1 MLLGRMNGPVISVR
15 GLHKSYA
22 DQEAVRG
29 IDFDISAGEIFGFLG
44 PNGAG
49 KSTTIEILEGYRPR
63 TAGDVSPDSASTIAP
78 FGKKWPSSTS
88 ALGSLVGGHEH
99 AGDERSRTGPGE

>member
-63 TAGDVSPDSASTIAP
+63 TAGDVSVLGVDPGHPVTLKLRVRMRKSAC
-78 FGKKWPSSTS
+78 
-88 ALGSLVGGHEH
+88 
-99 AGDERSRTGPGE
+99 SRPCRRR